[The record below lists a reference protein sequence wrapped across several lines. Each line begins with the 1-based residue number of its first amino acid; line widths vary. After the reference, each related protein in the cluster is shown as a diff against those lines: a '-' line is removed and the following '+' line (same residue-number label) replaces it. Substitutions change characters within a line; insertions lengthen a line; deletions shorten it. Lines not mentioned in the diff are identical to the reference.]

1 MTSTQ
6 LQPGTVIHGTH
17 NDYRIERV
25 LGQGSFGIT
34 YVANVR
40 LKGRLG
46 AIESTATVAIKEF
59 FLRDVSSRNGLR
71 VFSVSDSTLCSDYR
85 RDFLREAQNLS
96 RLDNDHIVKVLE
108 TIEEND
114 TVYYVM
120 EYLSGGNL
128 DQHILSHGKLSC
140 REALDIAIQIGE
152 ALKCM
157 HAQHMLH
164 LDLKPLNVMRGEDG
178 HIVLIDFGLSKC
190 FGADGQPES
199 STRIGQGTTGYAP
212 IEQHSFNKADGFMPT
227 LDIYALGATLF
238 KMLTGSVPPEAS
250 VVLNEGL
257 PVDELSSAGVPPAI
271 IALVERAMQPL
282 RRMRH
287 QTVGEFVDEAQR
299 LLASAPLSV
308 GGPAASKPFADPVSS
323 CRPYGEQLF
332 SGQPFGGSPSADVS
346 TPVGEA
352 TRRSDGWSDIPK
364 SFFAVRETIF
374 PNDETTDREGAV
386 KEDRP
391 AKIEVRWER
400 NLDEATKQKL
410 RSFLSGMKRRRVWNN
425 HPYDDDGDKVEV
437 FTLGDNSLAKAMSI
451 INNRATDGYF
461 PRLNLQTALRAV
473 LLLEQMT
480 GLSFRLASENEVVFD
495 RYDPERKDHYL
506 CFDGFKDGF
515 YLIHKDDLY
524 APRMEGM
531 EYITKI
537 NAYTHLFFDS
547 YGMQIVCD
555 GASPMCDGASFNLRA
570 TQMMH
575 EEMQPIGNSFYRV
588 RSGNQWNISSYFS
601 PVMPLLPQWHDNIS
615 DFSVHTLPGPAFGL
629 SYVGVKATDLS
640 GYTYYYKW
648 IGSNFELI
656 AKYDKKEREEREQF
670 T

>member
-46 AIESTATVAIKEF
+46 AIESAAMVAIKEF
-59 FLRDVSSRNGLR
+59 FLRDVSCRNGLR

-128 DQHILSHGKLSC
+128 DQHIFSHGKLSC

-212 IEQHSFNKADGFMPT
+212 IEQHSFKKADGFMPT

-238 KMLTGSVPPEAS
+238 KMLTGCVPPEAS

-257 PVDELSSAGVPPAI
+257 PVDELSSAGVPPAV

-299 LLASAPLSV
+299 LLASAPSSV
-308 GGPAASKPFADPVSS
+308 GRLA
-323 CRPYGEQLF
+323 
-332 SGQPFGGSPSADVS
+332 SPSADVP

-364 SFFAVRETIF
+364 SFFAVRETII

-386 KEDRP
+386 KENRP

-400 NLDEATKQKL
+400 NLDENTKQKL
-410 RSFLSGMKRRRVWNN
+410 RSFLSGMRRRRVWNN

-437 FTLGDNSLAKAMSI
+437 FTLGDNSLAKAMDI

-480 GLSFRLASENEVVFD
+480 GLSFRLASENEVVID
-495 RYDPERKDHYL
+495 HYYSERKDLYL

-515 YLIHKDDLY
+515 YLINKDNLS
-524 APRMEGM
+524 APMM
-531 EYITKI
+531 QNHEYITKLD
-537 NAYTHLFFDS
+537 ARTDLFSDS

-555 GASPMCDGASFNLRA
+555 GASPMCNGASFNLRA
-570 TQMMH
+570 TQMVH

-615 DFSVHTLPGPAFGL
+615 NFSVRTVPGPAFGL
-629 SYVGVKATDLS
+629 PYVGVVATDLS

-648 IGSNFELI
+648 TGSNFELI
-656 AKYDKKEREEREQF
+656 AKYDKKEREEREQL

>member
-46 AIESTATVAIKEF
+46 AIESAAMVAIKEF
-59 FLRDVSSRNGLR
+59 FLRDVSCRNGLR

-212 IEQHSFNKADGFMPT
+212 IEQHSFKKTDGFMPT

-238 KMLTGSVPPEAS
+238 KMLTGCVPPEAS

-257 PVDELSSAGVPPAI
+257 PVDELSSAGVPPAV

-299 LLASAPLSV
+299 LLASAPSSV
-308 GGPAASKPFADPVSS
+308 GRPA
-323 CRPYGEQLF
+323 
-332 SGQPFGGSPSADVS
+332 SPSADVP

-364 SFFAVRETIF
+364 SVFAVRETII

-400 NLDEATKQKL
+400 NLGEDTKQKL

-437 FTLGDNSLAKAMSI
+437 FTLGDNSLAQAMNI

-495 RYDPERKDHYL
+495 HYYSERKDLYL

-515 YLIHKDDLY
+515 YLIHEEQVTGV
-524 APRMEGM
+524 RFEGM
-531 EYITKI
+531 EYMTKI
-537 NAYTHLFFDS
+537 NARTNLFSDD
-547 YGMQIVCD
+547 YEMQIVCD

-570 TQMMH
+570 TQMVH

-615 DFSVHTLPGPAFGL
+615 DLSVHTVPGPAFGL
-629 SYVGVKATDLS
+629 PYVGVKATDLS

>member
-46 AIESTATVAIKEF
+46 AIESAAMVAIKEF

-96 RLDNDHIVKVLE
+96 RLDNDHVVKVLE

-140 REALDIAIQIGE
+140 REALDIALQIGE

-212 IEQHSFNKADGFMPT
+212 IEQHSFKKADGFMPT

-238 KMLTGSVPPEAS
+238 KMLTGCVPPEAS

-257 PVDELSSAGVPPAI
+257 PVDELSSAGVPPAV

-299 LLASAPLSV
+299 LLASAPSSV
-308 GGPAASKPFADPVSS
+308 GRPAA
-323 CRPYGEQLF
+323 
-332 SGQPFGGSPSADVS
+332 PSADAP
-346 TPVGEA
+346 TPVGDA
-352 TRRSDGWSDIPK
+352 TRRSDGWSDSPK
-364 SFFAVRETIF
+364 SVFAVRETIF
-374 PNDETTDREGAV
+374 TNDEATDREGAYR
-386 KEDRP
+386 DTP
-391 AKIEVRWER
+391 AKIEVRWKQ
-400 NLDEATKQKL
+400 NLDEDTKQKL
-410 RSFLSGMKRRRVWNN
+410 RSLLSGMRRERVWNN
-425 HPYDDDGDKVEV
+425 HPYDDDGDKVQV

-461 PRLNLQTALRAV
+461 PLLNLQTALRAV

-537 NAYTHLFFDS
+537 YARTHLFSDD

-570 TQMMH
+570 TQLVH

-615 DFSVHTLPGPAFGL
+615 DFSVHTLPGPAFGF
-629 SYVGVKATDLS
+629 SYVGVVATDLS

-648 IGSNFELI
+648 TGSNFELI

>member
-46 AIESTATVAIKEF
+46 AIESAAMVAIKEF

-128 DQHILSHGKLSC
+128 DQHILSHGRLSC

-212 IEQHSFNKADGFMPT
+212 IEQHSFKKADGFMPT

-238 KMLTGSVPPEAS
+238 KMLTGCVPPEAS

-257 PVDELSSAGVPPAI
+257 PVDELSSAGVPPAV

-299 LLASAPLSV
+299 LLASAPSSV
-308 GGPAASKPFADPVSS
+308 GRPA
-323 CRPYGEQLF
+323 
-332 SGQPFGGSPSADVS
+332 SPSADVP

-352 TRRSDGWSDIPK
+352 IRRSDGWSDSPK
-364 SFFAVRETIF
+364 SAFAVRETII

-400 NLDEATKQKL
+400 NLDENTKQKL
-410 RSFLSGMKRRRVWNN
+410 RTFLSGMKRRRVWKN

-437 FTLGDNSLAKAMSI
+437 FTLGDNSLAQAMNI

-473 LLLEQMT
+473 LLLEEMT
-480 GLSFRLASENEVVFD
+480 GHSFRLASESEIVFE
-495 RYDPERKDHYL
+495 RYNPERKDRYL

-515 YLIHKDDLY
+515 YLINKDNLS
-524 APRMEGM
+524 APMM
-531 EYITKI
+531 QNHEYITKLD
-537 NAYTHLFFDS
+537 ARTDLFSDS

-555 GASPMCDGASFNLRA
+555 GASPMCNGASFNLRA
-570 TQMMH
+570 TQMVH

-615 DFSVHTLPGPAFGL
+615 NFSVRTVPGPAFGL
-629 SYVGVKATDLS
+629 PYVGVVATDLS

-648 IGSNFELI
+648 TGSNFELI
-656 AKYDKKEREEREQF
+656 AKYDKKEREEREQL

>member
-46 AIESTATVAIKEF
+46 AIESTAMVAIKEF

-212 IEQHSFNKADGFMPT
+212 IEQHSFKKADGFMPT

-299 LLASAPLSV
+299 LLASAPSSV
-308 GGPAASKPFADPVSS
+308 GRPAA
-323 CRPYGEQLF
+323 
-332 SGQPFGGSPSADVS
+332 PSADVP

-352 TRRSDGWSDIPK
+352 TRRSDGWSDSPK
-364 SFFAVRETIF
+364 SVFAVRETII

-400 NLDEATKQKL
+400 NLGEDTKQKL

-437 FTLGDNSLAKAMSI
+437 FTLGDNSLAQAMNI

-461 PRLNLQTALRAV
+461 PRLGLHTALRAV

-656 AKYDKKEREEREQF
+656 AKYDKKEREEREQY

>member
-46 AIESTATVAIKEF
+46 AIESTAMVAIKEF

-212 IEQHSFNKADGFMPT
+212 IEQHSFKKADGFMPT

-238 KMLTGSVPPEAS
+238 KMLTGCVPPEAS

-287 QTVGEFVDEAQR
+287 QTVGEFIDEAQR
-299 LLASAPLSV
+299 LMASAPSSV
-308 GGPAASKPFADPVSS
+308 GGPAA
-323 CRPYGEQLF
+323 L
-332 SGQPFGGSPSADVS
+332 SADVP

-400 NLDEATKQKL
+400 NLGEDTKQKL
-410 RSFLSGMKRRRVWNN
+410 RTFLSGMRRKRVWNN

-437 FTLGDNSLAKAMSI
+437 FTLGDNSLAKAMDI

-480 GLSFRLASENEVVFD
+480 GLSFRLAAENEVVFD

-515 YLIHKDDLY
+515 YLIHEDDVFG
-524 APRMEGM
+524 PRMEGM

-537 NAYTHLFFDS
+537 YARTNLFSDD

-570 TQMMH
+570 TQMVH

-615 DFSVHTLPGPAFGL
+615 DLSVHTVPGPAFGL
-629 SYVGVKATDLS
+629 SYVGVVATDLS

-648 IGSNFELI
+648 TGSRFELI
-656 AKYDKKEREEREQF
+656 AKFDKKEREEREQL

>member
-46 AIESTATVAIKEF
+46 AIESTAMVAIKEF

-212 IEQHSFNKADGFMPT
+212 IEQHSFKKADGFMPT

-238 KMLTGSVPPEAS
+238 KMLTGCVPPEAS

-257 PVDELSSAGVPPAI
+257 PVDELSSAGVPPAV

-299 LLASAPLSV
+299 LLASAPSSV
-308 GGPAASKPFADPVSS
+308 GRPA
-323 CRPYGEQLF
+323 
-332 SGQPFGGSPSADVS
+332 SPSADVP

-352 TRRSDGWSDIPK
+352 TRRSNGWSDIPK
-364 SFFAVRETIF
+364 SVFAVRETIF

-400 NLDEATKQKL
+400 NLGEDTKQKL

-437 FTLGDNSLAKAMSI
+437 FTLGDNSLAEAMDI

-461 PRLNLQTALRAV
+461 PRLGLHTALRAV

-480 GLSFRLASENEVVFD
+480 GLSFRLASESELVFD
-495 RYDPERKDHYL
+495 RYDPDRKDLYL

-515 YLIHKDDLY
+515 YLIHEEQVTGV
-524 APRMEGM
+524 RFEGM

>member
-46 AIESTATVAIKEF
+46 AIESAAMVAIKEF

-128 DQHILSHGKLSC
+128 DQHILSHGRLSC

-212 IEQHSFNKADGFMPT
+212 IEQHSFKKADGFMPT

-257 PVDELSSAGVPPAI
+257 PVDELSSAGVPPAV

-299 LLASAPLSV
+299 LLASAPSSV
-308 GGPAASKPFADPVSS
+308 GRPA
-323 CRPYGEQLF
+323 
-332 SGQPFGGSPSADVS
+332 SPSADVP

-352 TRRSDGWSDIPK
+352 IRRSDGWSDSPK
-364 SFFAVRETIF
+364 SAFAVRESIF
-374 PNDETTDREGAV
+374 TKDEATYREGAYRGTP
-386 KEDRP
+386 EM
-391 AKIEVRWER
+391 IEVFWKRMLGE
-400 NLDEATKQKL
+400 DTKQKL
-410 RSFLSGMKRRRVWNN
+410 RSLLSGMRRVRVWNN
-425 HPYDDDGDKVEV
+425 NPYDEDNGDKVEV
-437 FTLGDNSLAKAMSI
+437 FTLGDDSLAKVMDI

-473 LLLEQMT
+473 LLLEEMT
-480 GLSFRLASENEVVFD
+480 GHSFRLASESEIVFE
-495 RYDPERKDHYL
+495 RYNPERKDRYL

-515 YLIHKDDLY
+515 YLINKDNLS
-524 APRMEGM
+524 APMM
-531 EYITKI
+531 QNHEYITKLD
-537 NAYTHLFFDS
+537 ARTDLFSDS

-555 GASPMCDGASFNLRA
+555 GASPMCNGASFNLRA
-570 TQMMH
+570 TQMVH

-615 DFSVHTLPGPAFGL
+615 NFSVRTVPGPAFGL
-629 SYVGVKATDLS
+629 PYVGVVATDLS

-648 IGSNFELI
+648 TGSNFELI
-656 AKYDKKEREEREQF
+656 AKYDKKEREEREQL

>member
-46 AIESTATVAIKEF
+46 AIESTAMVAIKEF

-212 IEQHSFNKADGFMPT
+212 IEQHSFKKADGFMPT

-257 PVDELSSAGVPPAI
+257 PVDELSSAGVPPAV

-299 LLASAPLSV
+299 LLASAPSSV
-308 GGPAASKPFADPVSS
+308 GRPA
-323 CRPYGEQLF
+323 
-332 SGQPFGGSPSADVS
+332 SPSADVP

-352 TRRSDGWSDIPK
+352 IRRSDGWSDIPK
-364 SFFAVRETIF
+364 SVFAVRETIF

-400 NLDEATKQKL
+400 NLGEDTKQKL

-437 FTLGDNSLAKAMSI
+437 FTLGDNSLAEAMDI

-461 PRLNLQTALRAV
+461 PRLGLHTALRAV

-480 GLSFRLASENEVVFD
+480 GLSFRLASESELVFD
-495 RYDPERKDHYL
+495 RYDPDRKDLYL

-515 YLIHKDDLY
+515 YLIHEEQVTGV
-524 APRMEGM
+524 RFEGM

-615 DFSVHTLPGPAFGL
+615 NFSVRTVPGPAFGL
-629 SYVGVKATDLS
+629 PYVGVVATDLS

-648 IGSNFELI
+648 TGSNFELI

>member
-46 AIESTATVAIKEF
+46 AIESAAMVAIKEF

-212 IEQHSFNKADGFMPT
+212 IEQHSFKKADGFMPT

-238 KMLTGSVPPEAS
+238 KMLTGCVPPEAS

-257 PVDELSSAGVPPAI
+257 PVDELSSAGVPPAV

-287 QTVGEFVDEAQR
+287 QTVDEFIDEAQR
-299 LLASAPLSV
+299 LMASTPSSV
-308 GGPAASKPFADPVSS
+308 GGPAA
-323 CRPYGEQLF
+323 
-332 SGQPFGGSPSADVS
+332 PSADAP

-352 TRRSDGWSDIPK
+352 IRRSDGWSDSPK
-364 SFFAVRETIF
+364 SAFAVRESIF
-374 PNDETTDREGAV
+374 TKDEATYREGAYRGTP
-386 KEDRP
+386 EM
-391 AKIEVRWER
+391 IEVFWKRMLGE
-400 NLDEATKQKL
+400 DTKQKL
-410 RSFLSGMKRRRVWNN
+410 RSLLSGMRRVRVWNN
-425 HPYDDDGDKVEV
+425 NPYDEDNGDKVEV
-437 FTLGDNSLAKAMSI
+437 FTLGDDSLAKVMDI

-473 LLLEQMT
+473 LLLEEMT
-480 GLSFRLASENEVVFD
+480 GHSFRLASESEIVFE
-495 RYDPERKDHYL
+495 RYNPERKDRYL

-515 YLIHKDDLY
+515 YLINKDNLS
-524 APRMEGM
+524 APMM
-531 EYITKI
+531 QNHEYITKLD
-537 NAYTHLFFDS
+537 ARTDLFSDS

-555 GASPMCDGASFNLRA
+555 GASPMCNGASFNLRA
-570 TQMMH
+570 TQMVH

-615 DFSVHTLPGPAFGL
+615 NFSVRTVPGPAFGL
-629 SYVGVKATDLS
+629 PYVGVKATDLS

>member
-238 KMLTGSVPPEAS
+238 KMLTGCVPPEAS
-250 VVLNEGL
+250 VVLNDGL
-257 PVDELSSAGVPPAI
+257 PVDELSSAGVPPAV

-299 LLASAPLSV
+299 LLASAPSSV
-308 GGPAASKPFADPVSS
+308 GRPA
-323 CRPYGEQLF
+323 
-332 SGQPFGGSPSADVS
+332 SPSADVP

-352 TRRSDGWSDIPK
+352 IRRSDGWSDSPK
-364 SFFAVRETIF
+364 SAFAVRESIF
-374 PNDETTDREGAV
+374 TKDEATYREGAYRGTP
-386 KEDRP
+386 EM
-391 AKIEVRWER
+391 IEVFWKRMLGE
-400 NLDEATKQKL
+400 DTKQKL
-410 RSFLSGMKRRRVWNN
+410 RSLLSGMRRVRVWNN
-425 HPYDDDGDKVEV
+425 HPYDDDGDKVQV

-461 PRLNLQTALRAV
+461 QLLNLQTALRAV

-537 NAYTHLFFDS
+537 YARTHLFSDD

-570 TQMMH
+570 TQLVH

-615 DFSVHTLPGPAFGL
+615 NFSVHTLPGPAFGF
-629 SYVGVKATDLS
+629 SYVGVVATDLS

-656 AKYDKKEREEREQF
+656 AKYDKKEREEREQY

>member
-46 AIESTATVAIKEF
+46 AIESTAMVAIKEF

-212 IEQHSFNKADGFMPT
+212 IEQHSFKKADGFMPT

-238 KMLTGSVPPEAS
+238 KMLTGCVPPEAS

-287 QTVGEFVDEAQR
+287 QTVGEFIDEAQR
-299 LLASAPLSV
+299 LMASAPSSV
-308 GGPAASKPFADPVSS
+308 GGPAA
-323 CRPYGEQLF
+323 L
-332 SGQPFGGSPSADVS
+332 SADVP

-352 TRRSDGWSDIPK
+352 IRRSNGWSDSPK
-364 SFFAVRETIF
+364 SAFAVRESIF
-374 PNDETTDREGAV
+374 TKDEATYREGAYRGTP
-386 KEDRP
+386 EM
-391 AKIEVRWER
+391 IEVFWKRMLGE
-400 NLDEATKQKL
+400 DTKQKL
-410 RSFLSGMKRRRVWNN
+410 RLLLSGMRRVRVWNN
-425 HPYDDDGDKVEV
+425 NPYDEDNGDKVEV
-437 FTLGDNSLAKAMSI
+437 FTLGDDSLAKVMDI

-461 PRLNLQTALRAV
+461 SCLNLQTALCAV
-473 LLLEQMT
+473 LLLEEMT
-480 GLSFRLASENEVVFD
+480 GHSFRLASESEIVFE
-495 RYDPERKDHYL
+495 RYNPERKDRYL
-506 CFDGFKDGF
+506 CFDGFKNGF
-515 YLIHKDDLY
+515 YLINKDNLS
-524 APRMEGM
+524 APMM
-531 EYITKI
+531 QNHEYITKLD
-537 NAYTHLFFDS
+537 ARTDLLSDS

-555 GASPMCDGASFNLRA
+555 GASPMCNGASFNLRA
-570 TQMMH
+570 TQMVH

-615 DFSVHTLPGPAFGL
+615 NFSVRTVPGPAFGL
-629 SYVGVKATDLS
+629 PYVGVVATDLS

-648 IGSNFELI
+648 TGSNFELI
-656 AKYDKKEREEREQF
+656 AKFDKKEREEREQF

>member
-6 LQPGTVIHGTH
+6 LQLGTVIHGTH

-46 AIESTATVAIKEF
+46 AIESTAMVAIKEF

-71 VFSVSDSTLCSDYR
+71 VFSVSDSALCSDYR

-212 IEQHSFNKADGFMPT
+212 IEQHSFKKADGFMPT

-238 KMLTGSVPPEAS
+238 KMLTGCVPPEAS

-299 LLASAPLSV
+299 LLASAPSSV
-308 GGPAASKPFADPVSS
+308 GGPAA
-323 CRPYGEQLF
+323 
-332 SGQPFGGSPSADVS
+332 PSADVP
-346 TPVGEA
+346 TPVGDA
-352 TRRSDGWSDIPK
+352 TRRSDGWSDNPK
-364 SFFAVRETIF
+364 SFFAVRETII

-400 NLDEATKQKL
+400 NLGEDTKQKL

-437 FTLGDNSLAKAMSI
+437 FTLGDNSLAEAMDI

-461 PRLNLQTALRAV
+461 PRLGLHTALRAV

-480 GLSFRLASENEVVFD
+480 GLSFRLASESELVFD
-495 RYDPERKDHYL
+495 RYDPDRKDLYL

-515 YLIHKDDLY
+515 YLIHEEQVTGV
-524 APRMEGM
+524 RFEGM

>member
-46 AIESTATVAIKEF
+46 AIESAAMVAIKEF

-212 IEQHSFNKADGFMPT
+212 IEQHSFKKADGFMPT

-287 QTVGEFVDEAQR
+287 QTVGEFVDEAQC
-299 LLASAPLSV
+299 LLASAPSSV
-308 GGPAASKPFADPVSS
+308 GRPA
-323 CRPYGEQLF
+323 
-332 SGQPFGGSPSADVS
+332 SPSADVP

-364 SFFAVRETIF
+364 SVFAVRETII

-400 NLDEATKQKL
+400 NLGEDTKQKL

-437 FTLGDNSLAKAMSI
+437 FTLGDNSLAQAMNI

-461 PRLNLQTALRAV
+461 PRLGLHTALRAV

>member
-46 AIESTATVAIKEF
+46 AIESAAMVAIKEF
-59 FLRDVSSRNGLR
+59 FLRDVSCRNGLR

-212 IEQHSFNKADGFMPT
+212 IEQHSFKKTDGFMPT

-238 KMLTGSVPPEAS
+238 KMLTGCVPPEAS

-257 PVDELSSAGVPPAI
+257 PVDELSSAGVPPAV

-299 LLASAPLSV
+299 LLASAPSSV
-308 GGPAASKPFADPVSS
+308 GRPA
-323 CRPYGEQLF
+323 
-332 SGQPFGGSPSADVS
+332 SPSADVP

-364 SFFAVRETIF
+364 SVFAVRETII

-400 NLDEATKQKL
+400 NLGEDTKQKL

-437 FTLGDNSLAKAMSI
+437 FTLGDNSLAQAMNI

-495 RYDPERKDHYL
+495 HYYSERKDLYL

-515 YLIHKDDLY
+515 YLIHEEQVTGV
-524 APRMEGM
+524 RFEGM
-531 EYITKI
+531 EYMTKI
-537 NAYTHLFFDS
+537 NARTNLFSDD
-547 YGMQIVCD
+547 YEMQIVCD

-570 TQMMH
+570 TQMVH

-615 DFSVHTLPGPAFGL
+615 DLSVYTVPGPAFGL
-629 SYVGVKATDLS
+629 PYVGVKATDLS

>member
-46 AIESTATVAIKEF
+46 AIESAAMVAIKEF

-212 IEQHSFNKADGFMPT
+212 IEQHSFKKADGFMPT

-238 KMLTGSVPPEAS
+238 KMLTGCVPPEAS

-257 PVDELSSAGVPPAI
+257 PVDELSSAGVPPAV

-299 LLASAPLSV
+299 LLASAPSSV
-308 GGPAASKPFADPVSS
+308 GRLA
-323 CRPYGEQLF
+323 
-332 SGQPFGGSPSADVS
+332 SPSADVP

-364 SFFAVRETIF
+364 SVFAVRETII

-386 KEDRP
+386 KENRP

-400 NLDEATKQKL
+400 NLDENTKQKL
-410 RSFLSGMKRRRVWNN
+410 RSFLSGMRRRRVWNN
-425 HPYDDDGDKVEV
+425 HPYDDDGDKVEI
-437 FTLGDNSLAKAMSI
+437 FTLGDNSLAKAMDI

-461 PRLNLQTALRAV
+461 PLLNLQTALRAV

-537 NAYTHLFFDS
+537 YARTHLFSDD

-615 DFSVHTLPGPAFGL
+615 NFSVHTLPGPAFGF
-629 SYVGVKATDLS
+629 SYVGVVSTDLS

>member
-212 IEQHSFNKADGFMPT
+212 IEQHSFKKADGFMPT

-238 KMLTGSVPPEAS
+238 KMLTGCVPPEAS

-287 QTVGEFVDEAQR
+287 QTVDEFIDETQR
-299 LLASAPLSV
+299 LLASAPSSV
-308 GGPAASKPFADPVSS
+308 GGPAA
-323 CRPYGEQLF
+323 
-332 SGQPFGGSPSADVS
+332 PSADVP

-352 TRRSDGWSDIPK
+352 TRRSDGWSDSPK
-364 SFFAVRETIF
+364 SVFAVRETII

-391 AKIEVRWER
+391 AKIEVCWER
-400 NLDEATKQKL
+400 NLGEDTKQKL

-461 PRLNLQTALRAV
+461 PRLGLHTALRAV

-495 RYDPERKDHYL
+495 HYYSERKDLYL

-515 YLIHKDDLY
+515 YLIHEEQVTGV
-524 APRMEGM
+524 RFEGM
-531 EYITKI
+531 EYMTKI
-537 NAYTHLFFDS
+537 NARTNLFSDD

-570 TQMMH
+570 TQMVH

-656 AKYDKKEREEREQF
+656 AKYDKKEREEREQY

>member
-46 AIESTATVAIKEF
+46 AIESAAMVAIKEF

-212 IEQHSFNKADGFMPT
+212 IEQHCFKKADGFMPT

-257 PVDELSSAGVPPAI
+257 PVDELSSAGVPPAV

-299 LLASAPLSV
+299 LLASAPSSV
-308 GGPAASKPFADPVSS
+308 GRPA
-323 CRPYGEQLF
+323 
-332 SGQPFGGSPSADVS
+332 SPSADVP

-364 SFFAVRETIF
+364 SVFAVRETIF
-374 PNDETTDREGAV
+374 TNDEATDREGAYR
-386 KEDRP
+386 DTP
-391 AKIEVRWER
+391 AKIEVRWKQ
-400 NLDEATKQKL
+400 NLDEDTKQKL
-410 RSFLSGMKRRRVWNN
+410 RTFFSGMRRRRVWNN
-425 HPYDDDGDKVEV
+425 HPYDDDGDKVQV

-480 GLSFRLASENEVVFD
+480 GLSFRLASENEVVID
-495 RYDPERKDHYL
+495 HYYSERKDLYL

-515 YLIHKDDLY
+515 YLIHEDDVFG
-524 APRMEGM
+524 PRMEGM

-537 NAYTHLFFDS
+537 YARTHLFSDD

-570 TQMMH
+570 TQMVH

-629 SYVGVKATDLS
+629 PYVGVKATDLS

>member
-46 AIESTATVAIKEF
+46 AIESAAMVAIKEF

-212 IEQHSFNKADGFMPT
+212 IEQHSFKKADGFMPT

-287 QTVGEFVDEAQR
+287 QTVGEFVDEAQC
-299 LLASAPLSV
+299 LLASAPSSV
-308 GGPAASKPFADPVSS
+308 GRPA
-323 CRPYGEQLF
+323 
-332 SGQPFGGSPSADVS
+332 SPSADVP

-364 SFFAVRETIF
+364 SVFAVRETII

-386 KEDRP
+386 KENRP

-400 NLDEATKQKL
+400 NLDENTKQKL
-410 RSFLSGMKRRRVWNN
+410 RSFLSGMRRRRVWNN

-480 GLSFRLASENEVVFD
+480 GLSFRLASENEVVID
-495 RYDPERKDHYL
+495 HYYSERKDLYL

-515 YLIHKDDLY
+515 YLIHEDDVFG
-524 APRMEGM
+524 PRMEGM

-537 NAYTHLFFDS
+537 YARPHLFSDD

-615 DFSVHTLPGPAFGL
+615 DLSVHTLPGPAFGF
-629 SYVGVKATDLS
+629 SYVGVVATDLS

-648 IGSNFELI
+648 TGSNFELI

>member
-46 AIESTATVAIKEF
+46 AIESAAMVAIKEF

-227 LDIYALGATLF
+227 LDIYARGATLF

-287 QTVGEFVDEAQR
+287 QTVDEFIDETQR
-299 LLASAPLSV
+299 LLASAPSSV
-308 GGPAASKPFADPVSS
+308 GGPAA
-323 CRPYGEQLF
+323 
-332 SGQPFGGSPSADVS
+332 PSADVP

-352 TRRSDGWSDIPK
+352 TRRSDGWSDSPK
-364 SFFAVRETIF
+364 SVFAVRETII

-400 NLDEATKQKL
+400 NLGEDTKQKL

-437 FTLGDNSLAKAMSI
+437 FTLGDNSLAQAMNI

-461 PRLNLQTALRAV
+461 PRLGLHTALRAV

-480 GLSFRLASENEVVFD
+480 GLSFRLASESELVID
-495 RYDPERKDHYL
+495 RYDPDRKDLYL

-515 YLIHKDDLY
+515 YLIHEEQVTGV
-524 APRMEGM
+524 RFEGM

-656 AKYDKKEREEREQF
+656 AKYDKKEREEREQY

>member
-46 AIESTATVAIKEF
+46 AIESAAMVAIKEF
-59 FLRDVSSRNGLR
+59 FLRDVSCRNGLR

-128 DQHILSHGKLSC
+128 DQHIFSHGKLSC

-212 IEQHSFNKADGFMPT
+212 IEQHSFKKADGFMPT

-257 PVDELSSAGVPPAI
+257 PVDELSSAGVPPAV

-299 LLASAPLSV
+299 LLASAPSSV
-308 GGPAASKPFADPVSS
+308 GRLA
-323 CRPYGEQLF
+323 
-332 SGQPFGGSPSADVS
+332 SPSADVP

-364 SFFAVRETIF
+364 SFFAVRETII

-400 NLDEATKQKL
+400 NLDENTKQKL
-410 RSFLSGMKRRRVWNN
+410 RSFLSGMRRRRVWNN

-437 FTLGDNSLAKAMSI
+437 FTLGDNSLAKAMDI

-480 GLSFRLASENEVVFD
+480 GLSFRLASENEVVID
-495 RYDPERKDHYL
+495 HYYSERKDLYL

-515 YLIHKDDLY
+515 YLINKDNLS
-524 APRMEGM
+524 APMM
-531 EYITKI
+531 QNHEYITKLD
-537 NAYTHLFFDS
+537 ARTDLFSDS

-555 GASPMCDGASFNLRA
+555 GASPMCNGASFNLRA
-570 TQMMH
+570 TQMVH

-615 DFSVHTLPGPAFGL
+615 NFSVRTVPGPAFGL
-629 SYVGVKATDLS
+629 PYVGVVATDLS

-648 IGSNFELI
+648 TGSNFELI
-656 AKYDKKEREEREQF
+656 AKYDKKEREEREQL

>member
-46 AIESTATVAIKEF
+46 AIESTAMVAIKEF

-212 IEQHSFNKADGFMPT
+212 IEQHSFKKADGFMPT

-238 KMLTGSVPPEAS
+238 KMLTGCVPPEAS

-257 PVDELSSAGVPPAI
+257 PVDELSSAGVPTAI

-308 GGPAASKPFADPVSS
+308 GGPAA
-323 CRPYGEQLF
+323 
-332 SGQPFGGSPSADVS
+332 PSADVP

-400 NLDEATKQKL
+400 NLGEDTKQKL

-437 FTLGDNSLAKAMSI
+437 FTLGDNSLAQAMSI

-515 YLIHKDDLY
+515 YLIHEEQVTGV
-524 APRMEGM
+524 RFEGM
-531 EYITKI
+531 EYMTKI
-537 NAYTHLFFDS
+537 NARTNLFSDD

-555 GASPMCDGASFNLRA
+555 GASPMCDGAMFNLRA
-570 TQMMH
+570 TQMTY
-575 EEMQPIGNSFYRV
+575 EEMQPIGNSFYKV
-588 RSGNQWNISSYFS
+588 RNGNQWNISSYFS

-615 DFSVHTLPGPAFGL
+615 EFSVHTLPGPAFGL

-656 AKYDKKEREEREQF
+656 AKYDKKEREEREQY

>member
-6 LQPGTVIHGTH
+6 LHPGTVIHGTH

-46 AIESTATVAIKEF
+46 AIESAAMVAIKEF

-96 RLDNDHIVKVLE
+96 RLDNKHIVKVLE

-140 REALDIAIQIGE
+140 HEALDIAIQIGE

-212 IEQHSFNKADGFMPT
+212 IEQHSFKKADGFMPT

-257 PVDELSSAGVPPAI
+257 PVDELSSAGVPPAV

-287 QTVGEFVDEAQR
+287 QTVEEFVDEAQR
-299 LLASAPLSV
+299 LLASAPSSV
-308 GGPAASKPFADPVSS
+308 DGPAA
-323 CRPYGEQLF
+323 
-332 SGQPFGGSPSADVS
+332 PSADAP
-346 TPVGEA
+346 TPVGDA

-391 AKIEVRWER
+391 AKIEVRWKQ

-410 RSFLSGMKRRRVWNN
+410 RSFLSGMRRRRVWNN

-437 FTLGDNSLAKAMSI
+437 FTLGDNSLAKAMNI

-480 GLSFRLASENEVVFD
+480 GLSFRLASENELVID
-495 RYDPERKDHYL
+495 RYDPDRKDLYL

-515 YLIHKDDLY
+515 YLIHEEQVTGV
-524 APRMEGM
+524 RIEGL
-531 EYITKI
+531 EYMTKL
-537 NAYTHLFFDS
+537 NAYTNLFSDS

-570 TQMMH
+570 TQMTH

-601 PVMPLLPQWHDNIS
+601 PVIPLLPQWHDNIS
-615 DFSVHTLPGPAFGL
+615 NLSVHTVPGPAFGL
-629 SYVGVKATDLS
+629 PYVGVVATDLS

-648 IGSNFELI
+648 TGSNFELI

>member
-46 AIESTATVAIKEF
+46 AIESAAMVAIKEF

-212 IEQHSFNKADGFMPT
+212 IEQHSFKKADGFMPT

-257 PVDELSSAGVPPAI
+257 PVDELSSAGVPPAV

-299 LLASAPLSV
+299 LLASAPSSV
-308 GGPAASKPFADPVSS
+308 GRPA
-323 CRPYGEQLF
+323 
-332 SGQPFGGSPSADVS
+332 SPSADVP

-352 TRRSDGWSDIPK
+352 TRRSDGWSDSPK
-364 SFFAVRETIF
+364 SAFAVRESIF
-374 PNDETTDREGAV
+374 TKDEATYREGAYRGTP
-386 KEDRP
+386 EM
-391 AKIEVRWER
+391 IEVFWKRMLGE
-400 NLDEATKQKL
+400 DTKQKL
-410 RSFLSGMKRRRVWNN
+410 RSLLSGMRRVRVWNN
-425 HPYDDDGDKVEV
+425 NPYDEDNGDKVEV
-437 FTLGDNSLAKAMSI
+437 FTLGDDSLAKVMDI

-473 LLLEQMT
+473 LLLEEMT
-480 GLSFRLASENEVVFD
+480 GHSFRLASESEIVFE
-495 RYDPERKDHYL
+495 RYNPERKDRYL

-515 YLIHKDDLY
+515 YLINKDNLS
-524 APRMEGM
+524 APMM
-531 EYITKI
+531 QNHEYITKLD
-537 NAYTHLFFDS
+537 ARTDLFSDS

-555 GASPMCDGASFNLRA
+555 GASPMCNGASFNLRA
-570 TQMMH
+570 TQMVH

-656 AKYDKKEREEREQF
+656 AKYDKKEREECEQF

>member
-6 LQPGTVIHGTH
+6 LQPGTVIYGTH

-46 AIESTATVAIKEF
+46 AIESTAMVAIKEF
-59 FLRDVSSRNGLR
+59 FLRDVSSRNGQR

-250 VVLNEGL
+250 VVLNDGL

-271 IALVERAMQPL
+271 VALVERAMQPL

-299 LLASAPLSV
+299 LLASAPSSV
-308 GGPAASKPFADPVSS
+308 GRPA
-323 CRPYGEQLF
+323 
-332 SGQPFGGSPSADVS
+332 SPSADVP

-364 SFFAVRETIF
+364 SVFAVRETIF

-386 KEDRP
+386 KENRP

-400 NLDEATKQKL
+400 NLDEDTKQKL
-410 RSFLSGMKRRRVWNN
+410 RSFLSGMRRKRVWNN

-437 FTLGDNSLAKAMSI
+437 FTLGDNSLAKAMDI

-480 GLSFRLASENEVVFD
+480 GLSFRLASENEVVID
-495 RYDPERKDHYL
+495 HYYSERKDLYL

-515 YLIHKDDLY
+515 YLIHEDDVFG
-524 APRMEGM
+524 PRMEGM

-537 NAYTHLFFDS
+537 YARTHLFSDD

-570 TQMMH
+570 TQLVH

-615 DFSVHTLPGPAFGL
+615 NFSVRTVPGPAFGL
-629 SYVGVKATDLS
+629 PYVGVVATDLS

-648 IGSNFELI
+648 TGSNFELI
-656 AKYDKKEREEREQF
+656 AKYDKKEREEREQC

>member
-46 AIESTATVAIKEF
+46 AIESAAMVAIKEF

-140 REALDIAIQIGE
+140 REALDTAIQIGE
-152 ALKCM
+152 ALRCM

-212 IEQHSFNKADGFMPT
+212 IEQHSFKKADGFMPT

-257 PVDELSSAGVPPAI
+257 PVDELSSAGVPPAV

-287 QTVGEFVDEAQR
+287 QTVDEFVDEAQR
-299 LLASAPLSV
+299 LLASAPSLV
-308 GGPAASKPFADPVSS
+308 GGPAASKPFADQVSS
-323 CRPYGEQLF
+323 CRPFGDNVS
-332 SGQPFGGSPSADVS
+332 SGQPYGGSPSADAP
-346 TPVGEA
+346 TPVGEV

-400 NLDEATKQKL
+400 NLGENTKQKL
-410 RSFLSGMKRRRVWNN
+410 RSFLSGMRRRRVWNN

-437 FTLGDNSLAKAMSI
+437 FTLGDNSLAKAMDI

-473 LLLEQMT
+473 LLLEEMT
-480 GLSFRLASENEVVFD
+480 GLSFRLASENELVID
-495 RYDPERKDHYL
+495 RYDPERKDLYL

-515 YLIHKDDLY
+515 YLIHEEQVTGV
-524 APRMEGM
+524 RMEGM
-531 EYITKI
+531 EYMTKLD
-537 NAYTHLFFDS
+537 AYTNLFLDS

-555 GASPMCDGASFNLRA
+555 GASPMCDGASFNLRV

-575 EEMQPIGNSFYRV
+575 KEMQPIGNSFYRV

-615 DFSVHTLPGPAFGL
+615 NLSVHTVPGPYFGL
-629 SYVGVKATDLS
+629 PYVGVVATDLS

-648 IGSNFELI
+648 TGSRFELM

>member
-46 AIESTATVAIKEF
+46 AIESAAMVAIKEF
-59 FLRDVSSRNGLR
+59 FLRDVSCRNGLR

-287 QTVGEFVDEAQR
+287 QTVDEFIDEAQR
-299 LLASAPLSV
+299 LLASAPSSV
-308 GGPAASKPFADPVSS
+308 GGPAA
-323 CRPYGEQLF
+323 
-332 SGQPFGGSPSADVS
+332 PSADAP

-364 SFFAVRETIF
+364 SVFAVRETII

-400 NLDEATKQKL
+400 NLGEDTKQKL

-495 RYDPERKDHYL
+495 HYYSERKDLYL

-515 YLIHKDDLY
+515 YLIHEEQVTGV
-524 APRMEGM
+524 RFEGM
-531 EYITKI
+531 EYMTKI
-537 NAYTHLFFDS
+537 NARTNLFSDD

-570 TQMMH
+570 TQMVH

-615 DFSVHTLPGPAFGL
+615 DLSVYTVPGPAFGL
-629 SYVGVKATDLS
+629 PYVGVKATDLS

>member
-46 AIESTATVAIKEF
+46 AIESAAMVAIKEF
-59 FLRDVSSRNGLR
+59 FLRDVSCRNGLR

-238 KMLTGSVPPEAS
+238 NMLTGSVPPEAS

-287 QTVGEFVDEAQR
+287 QTVDEFIDETQR
-299 LLASAPLSV
+299 LLASAPSSV
-308 GGPAASKPFADPVSS
+308 GGPAA
-323 CRPYGEQLF
+323 
-332 SGQPFGGSPSADVS
+332 PSADVP

-352 TRRSDGWSDIPK
+352 TRRSDGWSDSPK
-364 SFFAVRETIF
+364 SVFAVRETII

-400 NLDEATKQKL
+400 NLGEDTKQKL

-437 FTLGDNSLAKAMSI
+437 FTLGDNSLAQAMNI

-461 PRLNLQTALRAV
+461 PRLGLHTALRAV

-656 AKYDKKEREEREQF
+656 AKYDKKEREEREQL

>member
-46 AIESTATVAIKEF
+46 AIESAAMVAIKEF

-212 IEQHSFNKADGFMPT
+212 IEQHSFKKADGFMPT

-238 KMLTGSVPPEAS
+238 KMLTGCVPPEAS

-257 PVDELSSAGVPPAI
+257 PVDELSSAGVPPAV

-287 QTVGEFVDEAQR
+287 QTVDEFVDEAQR
-299 LLASAPLSV
+299 LLASAPSSV
-308 GGPAASKPFADPVSS
+308 DGPAA
-323 CRPYGEQLF
+323 L
-332 SGQPFGGSPSADVS
+332 SADVP

-400 NLDEATKQKL
+400 NLGEDTKQKL

-495 RYDPERKDHYL
+495 HYYSERKDLYL

-515 YLIHKDDLY
+515 YLIHEEQVTGV
-524 APRMEGM
+524 RFEGM
-531 EYITKI
+531 EYMTKI
-537 NAYTHLFFDS
+537 NARTNLFSDD

-555 GASPMCDGASFNLRA
+555 GASPMCDGAMFNLRA
-570 TQMMH
+570 TQMTY
-575 EEMQPIGNSFYRV
+575 EEMQPIGNSFYKV
-588 RSGNQWNISSYFS
+588 RNGNQWNISSYFS

-615 DFSVHTLPGPAFGL
+615 EFSVHTLPGPAFGF
-629 SYVGVKATDLS
+629 SYVGVVATDLS

-648 IGSNFELI
+648 TGSNFELI

>member
-46 AIESTATVAIKEF
+46 AIESAAMVAIKEF

-287 QTVGEFVDEAQR
+287 QTVDEFIDETQR
-299 LLASAPLSV
+299 LLASAPSSV
-308 GGPAASKPFADPVSS
+308 GGPAA
-323 CRPYGEQLF
+323 
-332 SGQPFGGSPSADVS
+332 PSADVP

-352 TRRSDGWSDIPK
+352 TRRSDGWSDSPK
-364 SFFAVRETIF
+364 SVFAVRETII

-400 NLDEATKQKL
+400 NLGEDTKQKL

-437 FTLGDNSLAKAMSI
+437 FTLGDNSLAKAMDI

-480 GLSFRLASENEVVFD
+480 GLSFRLASENELVID
-495 RYDPERKDHYL
+495 RYDPDRKDLYL

-515 YLIHKDDLY
+515 YLIHEEQVTGV
-524 APRMEGM
+524 RFEGM

-656 AKYDKKEREEREQF
+656 AKYDKKEREEREQY

>member
-46 AIESTATVAIKEF
+46 AIESTAMVAIKEF

-271 IALVERAMQPL
+271 ITLVERAMQPL

-287 QTVGEFVDEAQR
+287 QTVDEFIDETQR
-299 LLASAPLSV
+299 LLASAPSSV
-308 GGPAASKPFADPVSS
+308 GGPAA
-323 CRPYGEQLF
+323 
-332 SGQPFGGSPSADVS
+332 PSADVP

-352 TRRSDGWSDIPK
+352 TRRSDGWSDSPK
-364 SFFAVRETIF
+364 SVFAVRETII

-400 NLDEATKQKL
+400 NLGEDTKQKL

-437 FTLGDNSLAKAMSI
+437 FTLGDNSLAQAMNI

-461 PRLNLQTALRAV
+461 PRLGLHTALRAV

>member
-46 AIESTATVAIKEF
+46 AIESTAMVAIKEF

-128 DQHILSHGKLSC
+128 DQHILSHGRLSC

-287 QTVGEFVDEAQR
+287 QTVDEFIDEAQR
-299 LLASAPLSV
+299 LLASAPSSV
-308 GGPAASKPFADPVSS
+308 GGPA
-323 CRPYGEQLF
+323 
-332 SGQPFGGSPSADVS
+332 SPSADVP

-364 SFFAVRETIF
+364 SVFAVRETII

-400 NLDEATKQKL
+400 NLDKATKQKL
-410 RSFLSGMKRRRVWNN
+410 RSFLSGMRRRRVWNN

-437 FTLGDNSLAKAMSI
+437 FTLGDNSLAQAMNI

-461 PRLNLQTALRAV
+461 PLLNLQTALRAV

-515 YLIHKDDLY
+515 YLIHKYDLS
-524 APRMEGM
+524 APWMEGM

-537 NAYTHLFFDS
+537 YARTHLFSDD

-656 AKYDKKEREEREQF
+656 AKYDKKEREEREQY

>member
-46 AIESTATVAIKEF
+46 AIESTAMVAIKEF

-212 IEQHSFNKADGFMPT
+212 IEQHSFKKADGFMPT

-257 PVDELSSAGVPPAI
+257 PVDELSSAGVPPAV

-299 LLASAPLSV
+299 LLASAPSSV
-308 GGPAASKPFADPVSS
+308 GRPAA
-323 CRPYGEQLF
+323 
-332 SGQPFGGSPSADVS
+332 PSADVP

-364 SFFAVRETIF
+364 SFFAVRETII

-410 RSFLSGMKRRRVWNN
+410 RTFLSGMRRKRVWNN

-437 FTLGDNSLAKAMSI
+437 FTLGDNSLAQAMNI

-461 PRLNLQTALRAV
+461 PRLGLHTALRAV

-656 AKYDKKEREEREQF
+656 AKYDKKEREEREQY

>member
-46 AIESTATVAIKEF
+46 AIESAAMVAIKEF

-140 REALDIAIQIGE
+140 REALDIAMQIAE

-287 QTVGEFVDEAQR
+287 QTVDEFVDEAQR
-299 LLASAPLSV
+299 LLASAPSSV
-308 GGPAASKPFADPVSS
+308 GGPAA
-323 CRPYGEQLF
+323 
-332 SGQPFGGSPSADVS
+332 PSADVP

-352 TRRSDGWSDIPK
+352 TRRSDGWSDSPK
-364 SFFAVRETIF
+364 SVFAVRETII

-400 NLDEATKQKL
+400 NLGDDTKQKL

-437 FTLGDNSLAKAMSI
+437 FTLGDNSLAQAMNI

-461 PRLNLQTALRAV
+461 PRLGLHTALRAV

-524 APRMEGM
+524 APRFEGM

>member
-46 AIESTATVAIKEF
+46 AIESTAMVAIKEF

-120 EYLSGGNL
+120 EYLSGSNL

-164 LDLKPLNVMRGEDG
+164 LDLKPLNVMRGENG

-212 IEQHSFNKADGFMPT
+212 IEQHCFKKADGFMPT

-257 PVDELSSAGVPPAI
+257 PVDELSSAGVPPAV

-287 QTVGEFVDEAQR
+287 QTVSEFVDEAQR
-299 LLASAPLSV
+299 LLASAPSSV
-308 GGPAASKPFADPVSS
+308 GRPA
-323 CRPYGEQLF
+323 
-332 SGQPFGGSPSADVS
+332 SPSADVP

-364 SFFAVRETIF
+364 SVFAVRETII

-400 NLDEATKQKL
+400 NLDENTKQKL
-410 RSFLSGMKRRRVWNN
+410 RSFLSGMRRRRVWKN

-437 FTLGDNSLAKAMSI
+437 FTLGDNSLAQAMNI

-461 PRLNLQTALRAV
+461 PRLGLHTALRAV

-495 RYDPERKDHYL
+495 RYNPERKDHYL

-629 SYVGVKATDLS
+629 SYVGVKATDLL

>member
-1 MTSTQ
+1 MTSAQ

-46 AIESTATVAIKEF
+46 AIESAAMVAIKEF

-140 REALDIAIQIGE
+140 REALDIALQIGE

-212 IEQHSFNKADGFMPT
+212 IEQHSFKKADGFMPT

-257 PVDELSSAGVPPAI
+257 PVDELSSAGVPPAV

-287 QTVGEFVDEAQR
+287 QTVDEFVDEAQR
-299 LLASAPLSV
+299 LLASAPSSV
-308 GGPAASKPFADPVSS
+308 GRPAA
-323 CRPYGEQLF
+323 
-332 SGQPFGGSPSADVS
+332 PSADAP
-346 TPVGEA
+346 TPVGDA
-352 TRRSDGWSDIPK
+352 TRRSDGWSDSPK

-391 AKIEVRWER
+391 AKIEVRWEQ
-400 NLDEATKQKL
+400 NLDENTKQKL
-410 RSFLSGMKRRRVWNN
+410 RSFLSGMRRRRVWNN

-437 FTLGDNSLAKAMSI
+437 FTLGDNSLAKAMNI

-537 NAYTHLFFDS
+537 YARTHLFSDD

-570 TQMMH
+570 TQLVH

-615 DFSVHTLPGPAFGL
+615 DFSVHTVPGPAFGL
-629 SYVGVKATDLS
+629 PYVGVVATDLS
-640 GYTYYYKW
+640 DYTYYYKW
-648 IGSNFELI
+648 TGSRFELI

>member
-6 LQPGTVIHGTH
+6 LHPGTVIHGTH

-212 IEQHSFNKADGFMPT
+212 IEQHSFKKADGFMPT

-257 PVDELSSAGVPPAI
+257 PVDELSSAGVPPAV

-299 LLASAPLSV
+299 LLASAPSSV
-308 GGPAASKPFADPVSS
+308 GRPA
-323 CRPYGEQLF
+323 
-332 SGQPFGGSPSADVS
+332 SPSADVPTS
-346 TPVGEA
+346 VGEA
-352 TRRSDGWSDIPK
+352 IRRSDGWSDIPK
-364 SFFAVRETIF
+364 SVFAVRETIF

-400 NLDEATKQKL
+400 NLGEDTKQKL

-437 FTLGDNSLAKAMSI
+437 FTLGDNSLAEAMDI

-461 PRLNLQTALRAV
+461 PRLGLHTALRAV

-480 GLSFRLASENEVVFD
+480 GLSFRLASESELVFD
-495 RYDPERKDHYL
+495 RYDPDRKDLYL

-515 YLIHKDDLY
+515 YLIHEEQVTGV
-524 APRMEGM
+524 RFEGM

>member
-46 AIESTATVAIKEF
+46 AIESTAMVAIKEF

-238 KMLTGSVPPEAS
+238 KMLTGCVPPEAS

-299 LLASAPLSV
+299 LLASAPSSV
-308 GGPAASKPFADPVSS
+308 GRPAA
-323 CRPYGEQLF
+323 
-332 SGQPFGGSPSADVS
+332 PSADVP

-400 NLDEATKQKL
+400 NLGEDTKQKL

-437 FTLGDNSLAKAMSI
+437 FTLGDNSLAKAMDI

-495 RYDPERKDHYL
+495 HYYSERKDLYL

-515 YLIHKDDLY
+515 YLIHEEQVTGV
-524 APRMEGM
+524 RFEGM
-531 EYITKI
+531 EYMTKI
-537 NAYTHLFFDS
+537 NARTNLFSDD

-570 TQMMH
+570 TQMVH

-615 DFSVHTLPGPAFGL
+615 EFSVHTLPGPAFGF
-629 SYVGVKATDLS
+629 SYVGVVATDLS

-648 IGSNFELI
+648 TGSNFELI
-656 AKYDKKEREEREQF
+656 AKYDKKEREEREQY

>member
-46 AIESTATVAIKEF
+46 AIESAAMVAIKEF
-59 FLRDVSSRNGLR
+59 FLRDVSCRNGLR

-199 STRIGQGTTGYAP
+199 STRIRQGTTGYAP
-212 IEQHSFNKADGFMPT
+212 IEQHSFKKADGFMPT

-238 KMLTGSVPPEAS
+238 KMLTGCVPPEAS

-257 PVDELSSAGVPPAI
+257 PVDELSSAGVPPAV

-299 LLASAPLSV
+299 LLASAPSSV
-308 GGPAASKPFADPVSS
+308 GGPAA
-323 CRPYGEQLF
+323 
-332 SGQPFGGSPSADVS
+332 PSADVP

-352 TRRSDGWSDIPK
+352 TRRSDGWSDSPK
-364 SFFAVRETIF
+364 SVFAVRETII

-400 NLDEATKQKL
+400 NLGEDTKQKL

-437 FTLGDNSLAKAMSI
+437 FTLGDNSLAQAMNI

-461 PRLNLQTALRAV
+461 PRLGLHTALRAV

-515 YLIHKDDLY
+515 YLIHKDDVFG
-524 APRMEGM
+524 PRMEGM

-537 NAYTHLFFDS
+537 YARPHLFSDD

>member
-46 AIESTATVAIKEF
+46 AIESAAMVAIKEF

-212 IEQHSFNKADGFMPT
+212 IEQHSFKKADGFMPT

-257 PVDELSSAGVPPAI
+257 PVDELSSAGVPPAV
-271 IALVERAMQPL
+271 IAFVERAMQPL

-299 LLASAPLSV
+299 LLASAPSSV
-308 GGPAASKPFADPVSS
+308 GRPA
-323 CRPYGEQLF
+323 
-332 SGQPFGGSPSADVS
+332 SPSADVP
-346 TPVGEA
+346 TPVGDA

-364 SFFAVRETIF
+364 SVFAVRETII

-400 NLDEATKQKL
+400 NLDENTKQKL
-410 RSFLSGMKRRRVWNN
+410 RSFLSGMRRKRVWNN
-425 HPYDDDGDKVEV
+425 HPYDDDGDKVQV
-437 FTLGDNSLAKAMSI
+437 FTLGDNSLAQAMNI
-451 INNRATDGYF
+451 ITNRATDGYF
-461 PRLNLQTALRAV
+461 PRLGLHTALRAV

-480 GLSFRLASENEVVFD
+480 GLSFRLASESELVID
-495 RYDPERKDHYL
+495 RYDPDRKDLYL

-515 YLIHKDDLY
+515 YLIHEEQVTGV
-524 APRMEGM
+524 RFEGM